1 MVGTL
6 DEKTRR
12 TIVTIVV
19 VVLVL
24 YLISW
29 LTGIPKGPEGYE
41 RPVVGGSYG
50 AVPNE
55 IFWYPYPSELD
66 FEEPATRYAKF
77 SPSGELF
84 SLSFVNPDHDTTVNE
99 PHNCKVIPN
108 PPAFAGQDIVS
119 MVCPQEKYHDS
130 GR

>member
-6 DEKTRR
+6 DEKTTRA
-12 TIVTIVV
+12 IIAVVV
-19 VVLVL
+19 VVLIL

-29 LTGIPKGPEGYE
+29 FTSSPEGYA

-55 IFWYPYPSELD
+55 IFWWPYPSELD

-84 SLSFVNPDHDTTVNE
+84 SISFVNPDNDTTVNE
-99 PHNCKVIPN
+99 PHNCKIIPN
-108 PPAFAGQDIVS
+108 PPAFAGQNIVS
-119 MVCPQEKYHDS
+119 MVCPQEKFIDS